1 MELTLFIVIITFIL
15 VGVIVYLFFPENYL
29 KFRGKEINDR
39 DIGILKV
46 QAVLLFFVMIFFI
59 MMFIKTL

>member
-59 MMFIKTL
+59 VMFIKTL